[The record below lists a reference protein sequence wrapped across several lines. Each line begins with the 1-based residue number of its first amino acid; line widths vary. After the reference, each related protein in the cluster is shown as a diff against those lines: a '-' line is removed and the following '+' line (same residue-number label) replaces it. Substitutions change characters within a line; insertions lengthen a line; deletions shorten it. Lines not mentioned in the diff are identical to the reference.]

1 MVARSWQCDLGCDL
15 GDAGVRRDQCDLGL
29 GQWCDL
35 GWWRNL
41 TDAWCDKTDASSA
54 ISLLFLSLS
63 LSLSSI
69 FLGCNSFESKIKPKM
84 VLHLSSLIL

>member
-1 MVARSWQCDLGCDL
+1 MARSWQCDLGCDL

-29 GQWCDL
+29 GR
-35 GWWRNL
+35 WRDL
-41 TDAWCDKTDASSA
+41 TDAGCDKTDASSA

-63 LSLSSI
+63 LSLSLSSI
-69 FLGCNSFESKIKPKM
+69 FLGFNSFESKIKPKM